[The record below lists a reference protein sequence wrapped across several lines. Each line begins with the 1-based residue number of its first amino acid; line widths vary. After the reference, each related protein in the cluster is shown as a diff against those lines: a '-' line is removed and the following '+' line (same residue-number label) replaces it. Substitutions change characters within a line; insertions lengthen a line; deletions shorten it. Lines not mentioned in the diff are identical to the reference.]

1 MVEKD
6 LCSQLNTL
14 MLKVQYLSASNF
26 HASLSLYIYIYTV
39 SLVLF
44 SYLEFLVLSIVGT
57 DMDFASLLVCMD
69 CACLLACNRFPYIYF
84 LPSFY
89 FVRGMKC

>member
-1 MVEKD
+1 
-6 LCSQLNTL
+6 

-26 HASLSLYIYIYTV
+26 HAHLSLSLSLYIYIYIYICTV

-44 SYLEFLVLSIVGT
+44 SYLEFLELSIVGT

-69 CACLLACNRFPYIYF
+69 CASLLVCNRFPYIYF